1 MTMANTLKQTATA
14 MSAGFNFIKKIG
26 KEEEEETEGAWHFL
40 QVWCANLEHDWR
52 CARVWVT
59 VTVTLKG

>member
-14 MSAGFNFIKKIG
+14 MSAGFGFIRQIG
-26 KEEEEETEGAWHFL
+26 LEEEVEEGPWHFL
-40 QVWCANLEHDWR
+40 QVWCAHLEHDWR

-59 VTVTLKG
+59 VRG